1 MKITYHSSLFLIGD
15 QPLRFNYII
24 RRIGFFLIII
34 WLAASVNFFLPR
46 LSGQDPIREKLMREA
61 MIGGATQ
68 TGMEQI
74 IKTYE
79 VKFGLNRPL
88 YLQYFSYL
96 GDVARGDFNYSI
108 AHYPTRVIDML
119 RDALPWTVGLLSV
132 SFLISFFVGTFLGA
146 LFGWPRTPRYI
157 QWLFGPLL
165 SLNAIPYFLLGLVM
179 LYLFSFAVKWL
190 PSGGGYERGTL
201 PILNLKFLLD
211 LAYHA
216 ILPALSILLAQ
227 IGGWA
232 LGMRAMMVTTQG
244 EDYMIFADAK
254 GLSERTLFLR
264 YAMRNAILPQVT
276 GMALVLGQLISGA
289 VLVEVVFQYPGIGSL
304 LWRAIRETD
313 YFVVQGVV
321 FFSIVTIGLA
331 TLLLDLLYPVLDPR
345 ISYEK

>member
-1 MKITYHSSLFLIGD
+1 
-15 QPLRFNYII
+15 LRFNYIL
-24 RRIGFFLIII
+24 RRVGFFLIIV

-46 LSGQDPIREKLMREA
+46 LTGQDPIREKLMREA

-68 TGMEQI
+68 SGMEQI
-74 IKTYE
+74 IKIYE

-88 YLQYFSYL
+88 YLQYLSYL

-108 AHYPTRVIDML
+108 AHYPSRVIDML
-119 RDALPWTVGLLSV
+119 MDALPWTVGLLSV
-132 SFLISFFVGTFLGA
+132 SFLLSFFIGTFLGA
-146 LFGWPRTPRYI
+146 LFGWPRSPRYI
-157 QWLFGPLL
+157 QLLFGPLL

-179 LYLFSFAVKWL
+179 LYLFSFAIKLL
-190 PSGGGYERGTL
+190 PSGGGYEPGTL
-201 PILNLKFLLD
+201 PIFNLNFVRD
-211 LAYHA
+211 LVYHA
-216 ILPALSILLAQ
+216 ILPASSILLAQ
-227 IGGWA
+227 MGGWA

-276 GMALVLGQLISGA
+276 GMALVLGQLIAGA